1 MANLEAP
8 AAKDDLQSLEAG
20 LDALQSSTATT
31 GQAAWRQRL
40 LPPLFATGLVLV
52 LWQWAFNA
60 TGQQEW
66 ILPSAGQVWDV
77 LRQQWEA
84 GFVAPSVLNSL
95 QRAVVGFLLSVAIAT
110 PLGVLVARVKFV
122 RTAIGP
128 VLTGLQQLPS
138 VAWVPAAVI
147 WFGLTPKAIYAVVL
161 LGAVPSIANGLV
173 AGIDQ
178 IPPLYLR
185 AGRVMGASGLSAV
198 RHILLPAALPGY
210 LQGLDQGW
218 AFAWRSLMAAELI
231 AISPELGPGLG
242 QLLQTGRELG
252 SMPLVIGTIILILIV
267 GIAVERLL
275 FAPLRRRV
283 LRNRGLGR

>member
-1 MANLEAP
+1 MANPEVVAQ
-8 AAKDDLQSLEAG
+8 KDDLHSLEAG
-20 LDALQSSTATT
+20 LDALQLSHTT
-31 GQAAWRQRL
+31 GAKAAWWTRL
-40 LPPLFATGLVLV
+40 FPPLIATGIVLL

-60 TGQQEW
+60 TGQQDW
-66 ILPSAGQVWDV
+66 VLPSAGQVWEV
-77 LRQQWEA
+77 LRQQWDA
-84 GFVAPSVLNSL
+84 GFVWPSVTNSL
-95 QRAVVGFLLSVAIAT
+95 QRAVIGFLLSVAIAT

-122 RTAIGP
+122 RTAFGP
-128 VLTGLQQLPS
+128 VLSGLQQLPS

-147 WFGLTPKAIYAVVL
+147 WFGLTPKAIYTVVL

-178 IPPLYLR
+178 ISPLYLR
-185 AGRVMGASGLSAV
+185 AGRVMGAKGMSAV

-210 LQGLDQGW
+210 LQGLEQGW

-242 QLLQTGRELG
+242 QMLQTGRELG

-267 GIAVERLL
+267 GIAVERLG
-275 FAPLRRRV
+275 FAPLRQRV